1 MASYISLSIIF
12 SRNRNDYYHISSSL
26 FNYVSWK
33 CDQSDDGNKLQ
44 HFDSRENELWNK
56 YIDAISRVNISQ
68 CIYTVKASL
77 TRKKTHL
84 FQTSSIHSSILVQKV
99 QWWLHHYV
107 AVIVSQAYKLFP
119 GHIHFPCSK
128 CLIYDLFNSPETTEI
143 CGGRHCHCRF
153 LLAVNGPLTFTMGQA
168 FLWITGVCSCLCQLR
183 NLQSQ
188 VNSTCSPTVSRQ
200 NSLFI
205 SLSLLSMKHGVENP
219 ELAEMQVSKSTW
231 CRSALCLT

>member
-1 MASYISLSIIF
+1 M
-12 SRNRNDYYHISSSL
+12 
-26 FNYVSWK
+26 
-33 CDQSDDGNKLQ
+33 
-44 HFDSRENELWNK
+44 
-56 YIDAISRVNISQ
+56 NISQ
-68 CIYTVKASL
+68 YIYTVKASS
-77 TRKKTHL
+77 TTKKTPL
-84 FQTSSIHSSILVQKV
+84 FQISSAHSSILVQKV

-107 AVIVSQAYKLFP
+107 AIIVSQAYKLFH

-153 LLAVNGPLTFTMGQA
+153 LLAVNGLLTFTTGQA
-168 FLWITGVCSCLCQLR
+168 FPWITGVCSCFCQLR

-188 VNSTCSPTVSRQ
+188 VNSTCSPTVSTQ

-205 SLSLLSMKHGVENP
+205 SLSLLYTKHDVENP
-219 ELAEMQVSKSTW
+219 ELAEMQVRKSTW